1 MTRDLR
7 AARTGAV
14 LTFVLAGLLCGSMTV
29 RIPALSDKLGL
40 SESSVGA
47 TLLVW
52 GLGALVTMQSMRG
65 VMTRFGSR
73 SILRV
78 AAPLTAITLA
88 LLAVAP
94 SFPLV
99 LAASGLFG
107 MAFGAVDVAMNA
119 QGSAVERAYG
129 RPLMNGMHAGWCVG
143 AISAGL
149 LGTAAIAAGLSI
161 TVHLTLVALLA
172 LPVAALVS
180 RSYLPDPVTAI
191 GRSAK
196 NRPAKNQPIK
206 DRSSK
211 DRSSEGRSSEG
222 RSPEDRGVAR
232 RRMPPVVYL
241 LGVIAFCAF
250 MVEGTVADWN
260 GLYLRDVLGAPE
272 ALAALGYPI
281 FEAGMLAGRLTGD
294 RVRARFG
301 ARGMMVASGLA
312 TAATF
317 GVVLT
322 APTAAIAISA
332 MLFVGVAVATVSPMA
347 MSLAGG
353 ATGDPGPAIA
363 QTGAMGYAGLL
374 LGPVIIGFLSDL
386 VTLRVGLGIAVVLG
400 VLIAVAA
407 WFLPRSRAVTVPLEP
422 AGRELSMAA

>member
-7 AARTGAV
+7 TARIGAV
-14 LTFVLAGLLCGSMTV
+14 LTFVLAGLMCGSMTV

-40 SESSVGA
+40 SEASIGV

-78 AAPLTAITLA
+78 GAPLCAIA
-88 LLAVAP
+88 LVLVAFAP
-94 SFPLV
+94 TFPLLLV
-99 LAASGLFG
+99 ATGLFG
-107 MAFGAVDVAMNA
+107 MTFGAVDIAMNA
-119 QGSAVERAYG
+119 QGSTVERAYG

-149 LGTAAIAAGLSI
+149 LGTLAIAAGLSF
-161 TVHLTLVALLA
+161 TVHLTLIALLS
-172 LPVAALVS
+172 LPLMIFIS
-180 RSYLPDPVTAI
+180 RTYLPDPVAEVSDK
-191 GRSAK
+191 GDRAK
-196 NRPAKNQPIK
+196 TRH
-206 DRSSK
+206 
-211 DRSSEGRSSEG
+211 
-222 RSPEDRGVAR
+222 
-232 RRMPPVVYL
+232 RMPPVVYL

-260 GLYLRDVLGAPE
+260 GLYLRNVLGAPE
-272 ALAALGYPI
+272 AVAALGYPV
-281 FEAGMLAGRLTGD
+281 FEAGMLFGRLTGD

-301 ARGMMVASGLA
+301 ARGMLMTAGLA

-317 GVVLT
+317 AVVIT
-322 APTAAIAISA
+322 APTALIAVSA

-347 MSLAGG
+347 MSLAGSAVG
-353 ATGDPGPAIA
+353 NPGPAIA

-374 LGPVIIGFLSDL
+374 LGPVIIGFISD
-386 VTLRVGLGIAVVLG
+386 VAALRAALGLAVVLG
-400 VLIAVAA
+400 VLIALAA
-407 WFLPRSRAVTVPLEP
+407 RFLPRPGTVTTVPAP
-422 AGRELSMAA
+422 AVAPERELSMAA

>member
-7 AARTGAV
+7 TARTGAV
-14 LTFVLAGLLCGSMTV
+14 LTFVLAGLMCGSMTV

-40 SESSVGA
+40 SEASVGVI
-47 TLLVW
+47 LLVW
-52 GLGALVTMQSMRG
+52 GLGALITMQSMRA
-65 VMTRFGSR
+65 VMARFGSR

-78 AAPLTAITLA
+78 AAPLTAATLA

-94 SFPLV
+94 SFPLAV
-99 LAASGLFG
+99 AASGLFG

-119 QGSAVERAYG
+119 QGSVVERAYG
-129 RPLMNGMHAGWCVG
+129 RPLMNGMHAGWCAG

-161 TVHLTLVALLA
+161 TAHLVLVALLT
-172 LPVAALVS
+172 LPATVLIS
-180 RSYLPDPVTAI
+180 RTYLPDPTAAT
-191 GRSAK
+191 GAA
-196 NRPAKNQPIK
+196 PAAP
-206 DRSSK
+206 
-211 DRSSEGRSSEG
+211 
-222 RSPEDRGVAR
+222 R
-232 RRMPPVVYL
+232 RRMPPMIYL

-260 GLYLRDVLGAPE
+260 GLYLRNALGAPE
-272 ALAALGYPI
+272 AVAALGYPI
-281 FEAGMLAGRLTGD
+281 FEAGMLAGRLAGD

-312 TAATF
+312 TAVTF
-317 GVVLT
+317 GVVIT
-322 APTAAIAISA
+322 APSAPVALAA

-347 MSLAGG
+347 MSLAGE
-353 ATGDPGPAIA
+353 ATGTPGPAIA

-386 VTLRVGLGIAVVLG
+386 ATLRVGLGIAVLLG
-400 VLIAVAA
+400 VLIAVVAR
-407 WFLPRSRAVTVPLEP
+407 FLPRHRAAAVPAET
-422 AGRELSMAA
+422 ARRELSMAA